1 MLKGLNLHIL
11 GISGI
16 NLGIGLLGKR
26 LSGDSGVLSL
36 QLAG

>member
-1 MLKGLNLHIL
+1 MPKGLNLYNL

-16 NLGIGLLGKR
+16 NFGIGLLGKR

-36 QLAG
+36 QLAD

>member
-1 MLKGLNLHIL
+1 MPKGLNLYIL

-16 NLGIGLLGKR
+16 NFEICLLGKR

-36 QLAG
+36 QLAD